1 MGGDF
6 ILELV
11 KWLLGFSS
19 GVHADIIVSR
29 IWGNDALK
37 WPHIPLLL

>member
-1 MGGDF
+1 MEGDF

-11 KWLLGFSS
+11 KPLLGFSS
-19 GVHADIIVSR
+19 GVRADVIVSR
-29 IWGNDALK
+29 IRGNDALK